1 VNEELL
7 HSIPQQEWVT
17 RYEQLRGD
25 ALSRGHGIA
34 SGVGLTCFL
43 RQGMMAWMRAF
54 SRAVTPPARE
64 LVQSSPVN
72 SLPCEVCTQAILIL
86 TGILLGNK
94 LEAN

>member
-1 VNEELL
+1 VT
-7 HSIPQQEWVT
+7 QQEWVT

-34 SGVGLTCFL
+34 SGFGLTCFL
-43 RQGMMAWMRAF
+43 RQGMMAWMRAC
-54 SRAVTPPARE
+54 SGAVTLPARE
-64 LVQSSPVN
+64 LAQSSPVN
-72 SLPCEVCTQAILIL
+72 SLPYEVCTQAVLIL